1 MFRLFTAV
9 SSLAP
14 LAAARR
20 GVTANSLARHSFA
33 SIGRGGA
40 TEFKTLSEPAPG
52 SPFHY
57 AFPVHDLEAAKEF
70 YGKTLGCAEGRSS
83 DKVHLLSEDSVLF
96 EIRPS
101 LLFLLLVARFQL
113 AWSSDRV
120 PLCRP

>member
-14 LAAARR
+14 LAAAR
-20 GVTANSLARHSFA
+20 GATANSLARRSFA

-40 TEFKTLSEPAPG
+40 TEFTTLSEPAPG

-57 AFPVHDLEAAKEF
+57 AFPVHDLDAAKEF

-83 DKVHLLSEDSVLF
+83 DKVH
-96 EIRPS
+96 P
-101 LLFLLLVARFQL
+101 
-113 AWSSDRV
+113 
-120 PLCRP
+120 C